1 MLAVVAGLHK
11 HLELLQALVVLVAVA
26 LGNAE
31 LYLAAL
37 LEPLI
42 LAVAGVV
49 IVVEP
54 QIQQDITAVQ
64 AS

>member
-1 MLAVVAGLHK
+1 VEGLHK
-11 HLELLQALVVLVAVA
+11 HLGLLQALVVLVAVA

-31 LYLAAL
+31 MYLAAL
-37 LEPLI
+37 LEPPI
-42 LAVAGVV
+42 QAVAGVV